1 MTEIRLDTG
10 EFEKLYREF
19 HPRVLAICRRKLDSL
34 EEAEDAANDVFARLP
49 AALRTYDSSQPLSGW
64 LSKVASNYCVDLL
77 RKRRSEQ
84 RHLEPVRPE
93 AAEPAAPLE
102 SPIDELLAK
111 EASEAVRD
119 AIFALPERH
128 LVPLVMRYFSELS
141 YDEIA
146 RTLGT
151 SRTHIAVLIFRAK
164 QQLRRTLAGGAQQKT
179 KQSRRAARLRGQ
191 AGRRSGDRLGGTSS
205 AWLRPTA
212 PVFGASG

>member
-1 MTEIRLDTG
+1 MTAVRLDPG

-84 RHLEPVRPE
+84 RLLEPTSPE
-93 AAEPAAPLE
+93 SAEPASPLE

-111 EASEAVRD
+111 EASEAVRE

-146 RTLGT
+146 QTLGT
-151 SRTHIAVLIFRAK
+151 SRAHIAVLIFRAK
-164 QQLRRTLAGGAQQKT
+164 QQLRRTLAGGRARQK
-179 KQSRRAARLRGQ
+179 QRDRAADARGQ
-191 AGRRSGDRLGGTSS
+191 SGPKLRRPSG
-205 AWLRPTA
+205 AWVRAAA
-212 PVFGASG
+212 PVFGSPG